1 MVGICRG
8 NEIWLVVV
16 NNMVGICRDMVG
28 ICRGND
34 IWLVYVEVMTYGW
47 YM

>member
-1 MVGICRG
+1 
-8 NEIWLVVV
+8 
-16 NNMVGICRDMVG
+16 MVG